1 MGTMYPL
8 SAPGLELDLQRHAAL
23 LEMVD
28 VLSRHHEPGD
38 LFRGLAPSLRA
49 VVPFD
54 FLNFALHDSTEN
66 LIKLYV
72 WDGAEWP
79 KQPLEVVI
87 DDSVEGWVWKHRQ
100 SVTIDDLERETTFH
114 SGLAWLRDYKLSS
127 YTALP
132 LSTPNSNLGALGFG
146 SKRPR
151 AFTPRQVR
159 YLQRVSEIVALCV
172 DKRLV
177 LATFAEERE
186 RVRLLLANAGGL
198 SIADF
203 PVLNSDPA
211 SPRSSTAAANHA
223 AQGVDNPISFAL
235 PEGLDDPEQ
244 LIDAYFGGSTVGLCI
259 LDSEFRYLAINRALA
274 EMNGIPVQAHLR
286 KTTHEVLGEVAKTL
300 DPHFQRVLSTGQP
313 VLNFELSA
321 ALPGRNEINHWV
333 EHYFPIRSTDGRV
346 NRIAVVAFE
355 TSKQKKLEES
365 FRTLTATLKKE
376 KERLYVL
383 LELSRVLEGNWDVP
397 RIFPRISALLRR
409 VLRHEFAA
417 FGLYDEEKRVF
428 VRRALDFPL
437 GKGLFSAATPVTSGG
452 PQGRAVAERQAV
464 MFSQE
469 DIAGFRAEPST
480 AGIADSYLGEGLKS
494 LCCVPLLRPS
504 GTVGALSLASTRLNA
519 FQPED
524 LALLNQVGAQLAIA
538 LENAHASR
546 QIHELKNRLAEEKK
560 YLEGEIRTETNF
572 EEIVGESPALKQVL
586 QQVATVA
593 SSDATVLVLGETGT
607 GKELIARA
615 LHRMSGRKDRGF
627 IKVNCAAIPTGLLES
642 ELFGHEKGAFTGAVS
657 QKVGRMELADQGTL
671 FLDEVGEIP
680 LEVQPKLLRVL
691 QDHEFERLG
700 GTRTIKVN
708 LRLIAAT
715 NRDLARSV
723 SDGQFRSDLFYRL
736 NVFPVRM
743 PPLRDRREDIP
754 MLVHYFVQKYA
765 RRMDRRIETIPKET
779 MNALINWHWPGNVRE
794 LENFMERS
802 VILSE
807 GPVLRVPLT
816 ELLAADRTAAADH
829 TLENAE
835 RAHIIRVL
843 RQTGGVISGPTGA
856 ARRLGVKRTTLQSK
870 IQRLKITSEDY
881 ASPKQS

>member
-1 MGTMYPL
+1 MYPL
-8 SAPGLELDLQRHAAL
+8 GAPALELELQRHAAL
-23 LEMVD
+23 LAMAD
-28 VLSRHHEPGD
+28 VLSRHHDPGD

-49 VVPFD
+49 VAPFD
-54 FLNFALHDSTEN
+54 FLNFALHDSTKN
-66 LIKLYV
+66 LMKLFV
-72 WDGAEWP
+72 WDGTDWP
-79 KQPLEVVI
+79 KRPLEVTI
-87 DDSVEGWVWKHRQ
+87 DDSVVGWVWQHRQ
-100 SVTIDDLERETTFH
+100 SVTVDALEREKRFH
-114 SGLAWLRDYKLSS
+114 SGLAWLRDYKVCS
-127 YTALP
+127 YTVLP
-132 LSTPNSNLGALGFG
+132 LGTPNSNLGALGFG
-146 SKRPR
+146 SKRPH
-151 AFTPRQVR
+151 AFSARQVR
-159 YLQRVSEIVALCV
+159 YLQRVAEIVALCV
-172 DKRLV
+172 DRRQV

-186 RVRLLLANAGGL
+186 RVRLLLANADGL

-203 PVLNSDPA
+203 PVLGSDVAAPG
-211 SPRSSTAAANHA
+211 SSTAPANDAGQDFAH
-223 AQGVDNPISFAL
+223 PISFAL

-244 LIDAYFGGSTVGLCI
+244 LIDAYFRGSTVGLCI
-259 LDSEFRYLAINRALA
+259 LDSDLRYLAINSALA
-274 EMNGIPVQAHLR
+274 EMNGIPMQEHLG
-286 KTTHEVLGEVAKTL
+286 KTTHEVLGEIAKTF
-300 DPHFQRVLSTGQP
+300 DPHFQRVFSTGQP

-321 ALPGRNEINHWV
+321 TLPNRNEINHWV
-333 EHYFPIRSTDGRV
+333 EHYFPIKGADGKV
-346 NRIAVVAFE
+346 NRIAVVAVE

-397 RIFPRISALLRR
+397 RLFPRISALLRR

-437 GKGLFSAATPVTSGG
+437 GKGVFSAATPITSGG

-464 MFSQE
+464 TFSQE
-469 DIAGFRAEPST
+469 DIARFRAEPSM

-504 GTVGALSLASTRLNA
+504 GIVGALSLASTRSDA

-538 LENAHASR
+538 LENSHASR

-560 YLEGEIRTETNF
+560 YLEGEIRTEMNF
-572 EEIVGESPALKQVL
+572 EEIVGESPVLKHVL

-593 SSDATVLVLGETGT
+593 TSDATVLVLGETGT

-627 IKVNCAAIPTGLLES
+627 IKLNCAAIPTGLLES

-657 QKVGRMELADQGTL
+657 QKVGRLELADHGTL

-680 LEVQPKLLRVL
+680 LELQPKLLRVL

-723 SDGQFRSDLFYRL
+723 SEGQFRSDLFYRL

-765 RRMDRRIETIPKET
+765 LRMARHIETIPKET
-779 MNALINWHWPGNVRE
+779 MNALINWDWPGNVRE

-807 GPVLRVPLT
+807 GPALRVPLS
-816 ELLAADRTAAADH
+816 ELLAAERSTAADH

-843 RQTGGVISGPTGA
+843 RQTGGVISGPAGA

-870 IQRLKITSEDY
+870 IQRLKITSADY
-881 ASPKQS
+881 SSPKQS

>member
-8 SAPGLELDLQRHAAL
+8 SAPRLEIDLQRCAVL
-23 LEMVD
+23 LEMAD
-28 VLSRHHEPGD
+28 VLSRHHEPSD

-54 FLNFALHDSTEN
+54 FLHFALHDPSQN
-66 LIKLYV
+66 LMKLYV

-79 KQPLEVVI
+79 NRPLEVSI
-87 DDSVEGWVWKHRQ
+87 DDSVVGRVWKYRQ
-100 SVTIDDLERETTFH
+100 AVTIDDLEREAIFH
-114 SGLAWLRDYKLSS
+114 SGLAWLRDYQLSS
-127 YTALP
+127 YTVLP

-146 SKRPR
+146 SKRPH
-151 AFTPRQVR
+151 AFSARQVR
-159 YLQRVSEIVALCV
+159 YLQRVAEIVALCV
-172 DKRLV
+172 DRRQV

-198 SIADF
+198 SIGDF
-203 PVLNSDPA
+203 PVLGSDVAAPGSSIAPA
-211 SPRSSTAAANHA
+211 NDTGQDFAH
-223 AQGVDNPISFAL
+223 PISFAL

-244 LIDAYFGGSTVGLCI
+244 LIDAYFRGSTVGLCI
-259 LDSEFRYLAINRALA
+259 LDSDLRYLAINSALA
-274 EMNGIPVQAHLR
+274 EMNGIPAQTHLG
-286 KTTHEVLGEVAKTL
+286 KTPHEVLGEIAKTF
-300 DPHFQRVLSTGQP
+300 DPHFQRVLSTGQS

-321 ALPGRNEINHWV
+321 ALPARSEINHWV
-333 EHYFPIRSTDGRV
+333 EHFFPIKGADGKV
-346 NRIAVVAFE
+346 NRIAVVAVE

-376 KERLYVL
+376 KERLFVL

-397 RIFPRISALLRR
+397 RLFPRISALLRR

-437 GKGLFSAATPVTSGG
+437 GKGVFSAATPITSGG

-464 MFSQE
+464 TFSQE
-469 DIAGFRAEPST
+469 DIARFRAEPSM

-504 GTVGALSLASTRLNA
+504 GTVGALSLASTRSDA

-538 LENAHASR
+538 LENSHASR

-560 YLEGEIRTETNF
+560 YLEGEIRTELNF
-572 EEIVGESPALKQVL
+572 EEIVGESPALRHVL

-593 SSDATVLVLGETGT
+593 TSDATVLVLGETGT

-627 IKVNCAAIPTGLLES
+627 IKLNCAAIPTGLLES

-657 QKVGRMELADQGTL
+657 QKVGRLELADHGTL

-680 LEVQPKLLRVL
+680 LELQPKLLRVL

-723 SDGQFRSDLFYRL
+723 SEGQFRSDLFYRL

-765 RRMDRRIETIPKET
+765 LRMGRHIETIPKET
-779 MNALINWHWPGNVRE
+779 MNALINCDWPGNVRE

-807 GPVLRVPLT
+807 GPALRVPLS
-816 ELLAADRTAAADH
+816 ELLAADRTTAADH

-843 RQTGGVISGPTGA
+843 RQTGGVISGPAGA

-881 ASPKQS
+881 SSPKQS

>member
-1 MGTMYPL
+1 MYPL

-23 LEMVD
+23 LEMAD
-28 VLSRHHEPGD
+28 VLSRHHEPSD
-38 LFRGLAPSLRA
+38 LFRALAPSLRA

-54 FLNFALHDSTEN
+54 FLNFALHDSAESMM
-66 LIKLYV
+66 KLYV

-79 KQPLEVVI
+79 KRPLEVSI

-127 YTALP
+127 YTVLP
-132 LSTPNSNLGALGFG
+132 LSTPNSNLGAIGFG
-146 SKRPR
+146 SKRLR
-151 AFTPRQVR
+151 AFSPQQVR

-172 DKRLV
+172 DKRLI
-177 LATFAEERE
+177 LGTFAEERA
-186 RVRLLLANAGGL
+186 RVRLLLANAGEL

-203 PVLNSDPA
+203 PMLSSEAASQASSVLP
-211 SPRSSTAAANHA
+211 ANH
-223 AQGVDNPISFAL
+223 GTRESDIPIWFTL
-235 PEGLDDPEQ
+235 PEGLDDPKQ
-244 LIDAYFGGSTVGLCI
+244 LIDAYFSGSTVGLCI
-259 LDSEFRYLAINRALA
+259 LDADFRYLAINRALA
-274 EMNGIPVQAHLR
+274 EMNGIPAAAHLG
-286 KTTHEVLGEVAKTL
+286 KTTHEVLGEVAKTFDTHL
-300 DPHFQRVLSTGQP
+300 HRVLSTGQP
-313 VLNFELSA
+313 VLNLELSA
-321 ALPGRNEINHWV
+321 ALPARNDINHWV
-333 EHYFPIRSTDGRV
+333 EHYFPIKSADGKV
-346 NRIAVVAFE
+346 NRIAAVVVE
-355 TSKQKKLEES
+355 TTKQKRLEES
-365 FRTLTATLKKE
+365 FHVLTATLKKE
-376 KERLYVL
+376 KQRLHVL
-383 LELSRVLEGNWDVP
+383 LELSRVLEGTWEVP
-397 RIFPRISALLRR
+397 QIFPRISALLRR

-417 FGLYDEEKRVF
+417 FGLYDDKKRVF

-437 GKGLFSAATPVTSGG
+437 GKGLFSAATAVTSGG
-452 PQGRAVAERQAV
+452 PQSRAVAERQAV
-464 MFSQE
+464 TFSQE
-469 DIAGFRAEPST
+469 DIAGFRAEPSM
-480 AGIADSYLGEGLKS
+480 ARIADSYLEEGLKS

-504 GTVGALSLASTRLNA
+504 GTVGTLSLASTRPDA

-560 YLEGEIRTETNF
+560 YLEGEIRTATNF
-572 EEIVGESPALKQVL
+572 EEIVGESPILKQVL
-586 QQVATVA
+586 QQAATVA

-615 LHRMSGRKDRGF
+615 LHRMSGRKDHGF

-657 QKVGRMELADQGTL
+657 QKIGRMELADQGTF

-680 LEVQPKLLRVL
+680 LELQPKLLRVL

-723 SDGQFRSDLFYRL
+723 SEGQFRSDLFYRL

-754 MLVHYFVQKYA
+754 MLVHYFVEKYA
-765 RRMDRRIETIPKET
+765 RRMQRNIETVPKET
-779 MNALINWHWPGNVRE
+779 MHALINWHWPGNVRE

-802 VILSE
+802 VILTE
-807 GPVLRVPLT
+807 GTALRVPLS
-816 ELLAADRTAAADH
+816 ELLATDRTTAADH

-843 RQTGGVISGPTGA
+843 RQTGGVISGPAGA

-870 IQRLKITSEDY
+870 IQRLKITSADY
-881 ASPKQS
+881 SSPKKS

>member
-1 MGTMYPL
+1 MYPL
-8 SAPGLELDLQRHAAL
+8 STPSLELDLQRHAAL
-23 LEMVD
+23 LEMAD

-66 LIKLYV
+66 LMNLYV
-72 WDGAEWP
+72 WDGGAWP
-79 KQPLEVVI
+79 KRPLEVAI
-87 DDSVEGWVWKHRQ
+87 DDSVEGWVWKQRQ

-114 SGLAWLRDYKLSS
+114 SGLDWLRDYQLSS
-127 YTALP
+127 YTVLP
-132 LSTPNSNLGALGFG
+132 LSTPNSNLGAIGFG
-146 SKRPR
+146 SKRR
-151 AFTPRQVR
+151 HAFSPQQVR

-172 DKRLV
+172 DKRLI
-177 LATFAEERE
+177 LSTFAEERQ
-186 RVRLLLANAGGL
+186 RVQLLLANAGGL
-198 SIADF
+198 GLSDF
-203 PVLNSDPA
+203 PVLSSDAA
-211 SPRSSTAAANHA
+211 SAGSSAPAANPA
-223 AQGVDNPISFAL
+223 AQGFDNPISFAL

-244 LIDAYFGGSTVGLCI
+244 LIDAYFSGSTVGLCI
-259 LDSEFRYLAINRALA
+259 LDRDFRYLAINGALA
-274 EMNGIPVQAHLR
+274 EMNGTPAQAHLG
-286 KTTHEVLGEVAKTL
+286 KTTHEVLGEIAKTL

-321 ALPGRNEINHWV
+321 ALPARNEMNHWI
-333 EHYFPIRSTDGRV
+333 EHYLPIKSTDGTV
-346 NRIAVVAFE
+346 NRIAVVVVE

-365 FRTLTATLKKE
+365 FRNLTATLKKE
-376 KERLYVL
+376 KERLQVL
-383 LELSRVLEGNWDVP
+383 LELSRVLEGNWDVA

-417 FGLYDEEKRVF
+417 FGLYDEKKEVF
-428 VRRALDFPL
+428 IRGALDFPL
-437 GKGLFSAATPVTSGG
+437 GKGLFSAAAPVTRGG
-452 PQGRAVAERQAV
+452 PQSRAVAERQAV
-464 MFSQE
+464 TFSHE
-469 DIAGFRAEPST
+469 DIAGFSAEPAM
-480 AGIADSYLGEGLKS
+480 AGIANSYLGEGLKS

-504 GTVGALSLASTRLNA
+504 GTVGTLSLASTRLDA
-519 FQPED
+519 FQPDD

-538 LENAHASR
+538 LENAHASH
-546 QIHELKNRLAEEKK
+546 QIHELKNRLAEEKR
-560 YLEGEIRTETNF
+560 YLEGEIRTEMNF
-572 EEIVGESPALKQVL
+572 EEIVGESPVLKQVL

-593 SSDATVLVLGETGT
+593 CSDATVLVLGETGT

-615 LHRMSGRKDRGF
+615 LHRMSGRKERGF

-657 QKVGRMELADQGTL
+657 QKIGRMELADHGTL
-671 FLDEVGEIP
+671 FLDEVGEIS
-680 LEVQPKLLRVL
+680 LELQPKLLRVL

-715 NRDLARSV
+715 NRDLAKSV
-723 SDGQFRSDLFYRL
+723 SEGQFRSDLFYRL

-754 MLVHYFVQKYA
+754 MLVHHFVQKYA
-765 RRMDRRIETIPKET
+765 RRMGRSIENIPKET

-807 GPVLRVPLT
+807 GPTLRVPLT
-816 ELLAADRTAAADH
+816 ELLAAERTATADH

-835 RAHIIRVL
+835 RSHIIRVL

-881 ASPKQS
+881 SSPKHS